1 MPCLAFAQQQ
11 SIQHHASCGR
21 RGIAEMSVKE
31 DDGKRRAAEPEQ
43 GPRQGFPGA
52 QRLAPVLHRPIL
64 RCLMLFPDFACALH
78 PQGSDKIPR
87 SCFTPVA
94 TIAPDLPAHRC
105 TGRLGVQNWRSG
117 STSDFGCTTASPAS
131 LPNAELQ
138 NPKLGR
144 IDATRYGRHRG
155 HVAAQ
160 VAEIGAPARSAD
172 SPAGESEVSVVV
184 CAGTAMGVRC
194 AAVARSPVLPDGV
207 SVCQARAT
215 LSKPVQPI
223 GPCETALPAVFSCL
237 GSTLRFAVVGA
248 LACVIAQVRMLEA
261 TGSISMAQAMALA
274 QLIFQDIDGP
284 NKAVRLFTD
293 GLPND
298 PTLTLLQAEVLH
310 REGTV
315 IAAVGTADA
324 EPARASTWT
333 ECAPREAISSGPQAC
348 AGAVGCDGPRFPG
361 PGPFSPF

>member
-1 MPCLAFAQQQ
+1 
-11 SIQHHASCGR
+11 
-21 RGIAEMSVKE
+21 
-31 DDGKRRAAEPEQ
+31 
-43 GPRQGFPGA
+43 
-52 QRLAPVLHRPIL
+52 
-64 RCLMLFPDFACALH
+64 MLFPDFACALH

-117 STSDFGCTTASPAS
+117 STPDFGCPTASPAS

-155 HVAAQ
+155 RVAAQ

-194 AAVARSPVLPDGV
+194 AAVARGPVLPDGV

-223 GPCETALPAVFSCL
+223 GPLLFWHRKSIL
-237 GSTLRFAVVGA
+237 
-248 LACVIAQVRMLEA
+248 QVQMLEA
-261 TGSISMAQAMALA
+261 RGGTSMAQAMAL
-274 QLIFQDIDGP
+274 
-284 NKAVRLFTD
+284 
-293 GLPND
+293 
-298 PTLTLLQAEVLH
+298 
-310 REGTV
+310 
-315 IAAVGTADA
+315 
-324 EPARASTWT
+324 PAG
-333 ECAPREAISSGPQAC
+333 I
-348 AGAVGCDGPRFPG
+348 PG
-361 PGPFSPF
+361 H